1 MGYVGQSLK
10 RREDERLL
18 QGRGGYVADIQRPHT
33 LHLAV
38 VRSPHAHA
46 RIRAID
52 VTAARACPGVVDV
65 VTFDDV
71 PALARPIPMR
81 MSERGCDS
89 GSWLL
94 GRPASESGTL
104 FQGDGGYE

>member
-1 MGYVGQSLK
+1 MTYVGQSLK

-18 QGRGGYVADIQRPHT
+18 RGQGTFVADVHRAGA

-52 VTAARACPGVVDV
+52 VDSARARPGVVDA
-65 VTFDDV
+65 VTFADV
-71 PALARPIPMR
+71 PELARPIPMR
-81 MSERGCDS
+81 MSDRG
-89 GSWLL
+89 
-94 GRPASESGTL
+94 RMTRVK
-104 FQGDGGYE
+104 